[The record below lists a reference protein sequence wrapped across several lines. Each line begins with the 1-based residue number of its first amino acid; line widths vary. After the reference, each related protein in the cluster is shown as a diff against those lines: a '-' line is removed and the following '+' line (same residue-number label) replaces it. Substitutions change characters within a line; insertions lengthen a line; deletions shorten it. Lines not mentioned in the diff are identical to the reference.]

1 MGKRIEVGIIGL
13 GKFGYSL
20 GEALAELGHDV
31 VGVDI
36 SEAHV
41 RHAQEVL
48 TQVFQADGTDPKALE
63 QLGFKDLDYVVV
75 SIGRSMEA
83 SILVALNLQE
93 LGVNNIWVKAVSPE
107 HEKVLKRLGV
117 DFVVFPEQFVARQL
131 AHRLAV
137 PGLLDYLAL
146 GKGVLVREVEVEHW
160 GGRTLRDLRLPT
172 DYRVQVVAWKHK
184 EDRQFSFVPGPD
196 MTLHD
201 GDVLVVLGNAEDVI
215 KVTG

>member
-1 MGKRIEVGIIGL
+1 MSKRIEVGIVGL

-31 VGVDI
+31 VGVDRDVQR
-36 SEAHV
+36 V
-41 RHAQEVL
+41 RHAQESL
-48 TQVFQADGTDPKALE
+48 TQVFQADGTDKKALE
-63 QLGFKDLDYVVV
+63 QLGFKELDYVVV
-75 SIGRSMEA
+75 SIGHSMEA
-83 SILVALNLQE
+83 SILVALNLQD
-93 LGVNNIWVKAVSPE
+93 LGVNNIWVKAVSSE

-146 GKGVLVREVEVEHW
+146 GKGVLVREVEVDKW
-160 GGRTLRDLRLPT
+160 SGKTLRELRLPS
-172 DYRVQVVAWKHK
+172 DYRAQVVAWKHK
-184 EDRQFSFVPGPD
+184 EDRQFSFVPSPD
-196 MTLHD
+196 EVLHT
-201 GDVLVVLGNAEDVI
+201 GDVLVVLGNAGDVI

>member
-1 MGKRIEVGIIGL
+1 MSKRIEVGIVGL
-13 GKFGYSL
+13 GKFGFSL

-31 VGVDI
+31 VGVDMDG
-36 SEAHV
+36 ARV
-41 RHAQEVL
+41 RHAQEKL
-48 TQVFQADGTDPKALE
+48 TQVFQADGTDKKALE
-63 QLGFKDLDYVVV
+63 QLGFKDFDYVVV

-83 SILVALNLQE
+83 SILVALNLQD
-93 LGVNNIWVKAVSPE
+93 LGVSNIWVKAVSPE

-146 GKGVLVREVEVEHW
+146 GEGVLVREVVVDKW
-160 GGRTLRDLRLPT
+160 SGKNLRELKLPVNH
-172 DYRVQVVAWKHK
+172 RAQVVAWKRLG
-184 EDRQFSFVPGPD
+184 ERRFSFVPSAD
-196 MTLHD
+196 EALNK
-201 GDVLVVLGNAEDVI
+201 GDVLVVLGDAEDVI

>member
-1 MGKRIEVGIIGL
+1 MSKRIEVGIVGL
-13 GKFGYSL
+13 GKFGFSL

-31 VGVDI
+31 VGVDMDGGR
-36 SEAHV
+36 V
-41 RHAQEVL
+41 RHAQEKL
-48 TQVFQADGTDPKALE
+48 TQVFQADGTDQKALE
-63 QLGFKDLDYVVV
+63 QLGFKEFDYVVV

-93 LGVNNIWVKAVSPE
+93 LGVKNIWVKAISPE

-146 GKGVLVREVEVEHW
+146 GEGVLVREVEVDKW
-160 GGRTLRDLRLPT
+160 SGKSLRELQLPST
-172 DYRVQVVAWKHK
+172 HRAQVVAWKRTGERK
-184 EDRQFSFVPGPD
+184 FSFVPSAD
-196 MTLHD
+196 VALEK
-201 GDVLVVLGNAEDVI
+201 GDVLVVLGDAEDVI